1 MDKHLPWIHQSDVGF
16 LPHVPVMFPDG
27 AVFLLFARKEIL
39 RGTNGG
45 FIDSLGYLVGNR
57 KVKS

>member
-1 MDKHLPWIHQSDVGF
+1 MF
-16 LPHVPVMFPDG
+16 LEG
-27 AVFLLFARKEIL
+27 ATFLLFAGKEIL

-45 FIDSLGYLVGNR
+45 FIDSLGYLVGNG

>member
-1 MDKHLPWIHQSDVGF
+1 MDKHLHWIHQSNVGF
-16 LPHVPVMFPDG
+16 LPRVPAMFLEE
-27 AVFLLFARKEIL
+27 AVFPICWKEIL

-45 FIDSLGYLVGNR
+45 FIDSLGYLVGNG